1 MPFTSRLNG
10 GGEGRPFFDARERM
24 IDLQDKEK
32 RGRLLKAV
40 KTSREAMQPFRRV
53 RKELV
58 RDYVGS
64 WYSETGARNKTL
76 VNLMNQTA
84 RIYTIALAANNPQVL
99 VTTPREMNVPF
110 ARRFE
115 VNLNH
120 LISDMNL
127 EQTFR
132 AIVLDAFF
140 CMGCGVVMM
149 RDTDTR
155 FHGLLESEEDVWLDP
170 GEPWLNRV
178 PLDELIL
185 DMSARELTKMR
196 YCGHRYRADFEKVK
210 DEPGYD
216 KKVKAKLTPTRR
228 GQSETEGSARDV
240 QAGEGWV
247 EDDDLKDMIWLQDI
261 WIAEN
266 NTVATLAVDQAE
278 LPPLIEREWTGSQAG
293 PYKFLSLG
301 DVPDNII
308 PASPAVN
315 LKGMHDLQ
323 NRLHRRMEDDSDAHR
338 TVNAY
343 PPSGSEDAEKIRT
356 AKRNS
361 WVRVGD
367 PSSINQIEVGG
378 IDQRDMALATF
389 IQGEYDRFAGN
400 LQAMGGLGPQS
411 STVGQEE
418 LIHGAVSRNEADM
431 RIATVN
437 FASECILDLGRLM
450 WEDQTLEMQTSIPV
464 GNTGISVSADWTPDI
479 RSGEFEDYD
488 FKVEPYS
495 MVFKTPE
502 QKLQELFQV
511 LQQIAPL
518 WPMFQASGATLDA
531 EAIVD
536 EIARLK
542 NRPEFKRF
550 ITFATP
556 AGMLGGDEN
565 TAGGSSHT
573 SRENIRR
580 NIPTGGTAEARS
592 SAMIQ
597 SLMGGRS
604 QVNGQTAAAMGRSPA

>member
-1 MPFTSRLNG
+1 
-10 GGEGRPFFDARERM
+10 M
-24 IDLQDKEK
+24 IDLDDKEK

-40 KTSREAMQPFRRV
+40 KTSREAMLPFRRV
-53 RKELV
+53 RKELI

-64 WYSETGARNKTL
+64 WYSETGSRNKTL

-99 VTTPREMNVPF
+99 VTTPREMNRPF
-110 ARRFE
+110 AHHFE

-120 LISDMNL
+120 LISDMNM
-127 EQTFR
+127 ERTFR

-155 FHGLLESEEDVWLDP
+155 FHGLLEAEEDVWLDP

-178 PLDELIL
+178 PLDDLIL

-196 YCGHRYRADFEKVK
+196 FCGHRYRADFEKVK

-216 KKVKAKLTPTRR
+216 KKVKAKLTPTKRD
-228 GQSETEGSARDV
+228 QNETEGSARDV
-240 QAGEGWV
+240 QTGDGWV

-261 WIAEN
+261 WVAEN
-266 NTVATLAVDQAE
+266 NTVATMVVDQAD
-278 LPPLIEREWTGSQAG
+278 LPPLIEREWNGSQAG

-301 DVPDNII
+301 DVPDNMI

-343 PPSGSEDAEKIRT
+343 PASGSEDAEKIRT

-378 IDQRDMALATF
+378 IDQRDMALSTF
-389 IQGEYDRFAGN
+389 IQDEYDRMAGN
-400 LQAMGGLGPQS
+400 LRAMAGLGAQTA
-411 STVGQEE
+411 TVGQEE
-418 LIHGAVSRNEADM
+418 LIHGSVDRTEADM
-431 RIATVN
+431 RTSVVN
-437 FASECILDLGRLM
+437 FAADTILDLGRLM
-450 WEDQTLEMQTSIPV
+450 WEDEELEIQSSIPV
-464 GNTGISVSADWTPDI
+464 GNTGIEVNADWLGKSIPDS
-479 RSGEFEDYD
+479 RVGEFDDYQ

-502 QKLQELFQV
+502 QKLQEIFQV

-556 AGMLGGDEN
+556 ADMLGGDEN
-565 TAGGSSHT
+565 TAGGASHT

-597 SLMGGRS
+597 SLMGGNS
-604 QVNGQTAAAMGRSPA
+604 QVNGQMAAAMGRSPA